1 MTLLDKFRTQ
11 PRDKHPDAAVRLSY
25 VEEIPLGERDA
36 IAAIARDDEDPRVR
50 KAAVSKLMD
59 PAALGRIA
67 RDDSDDDVRARAIA
81 MLRDIALDAFE
92 GISQADSLDAVDAI
106 ADPKLLAQIAKSA
119 AREDVALKALARF
132 SSSSGGADAHALGS
146 VARHAA
152 AEAARRGAF
161 DVLRDRQDR
170 GEILAVGMNSEFKD
184 TAVAAVDVVAD
195 DPALL
200 EQIASKSRNKS
211 ASKRARGILREA
223 EERATRE
230 AAEREAERREVKARE
245 VEEREATEQ
254 RERAQVQAVAAAQ
267 ASALA
272 GAAIAGDSAEG
283 MPVPALVAPDL
294 EALERARQ
302 EDLAEREARE
312 RSRAEEEAAARVRAE
327 ADAAEAARKEAERR
341 EAHEAADRA
350 RREALARV
358 NHLLARVEPL
368 ALNPDVSLKAADR
381 ALRDVRAAAASIP
394 PLPSRQDFDEVSRR
408 LKAVQAA
415 LTDKAHELRNAAEW
429 RQWANAGVQEQLCV
443 RMEALRTVEDPEAVA
458 AEVRSLQQQWKD
470 AADVPRAQADALWR
484 RFKAAHDEAWSKCEA
499 YFAAQAAERAQNLA
513 KKVALCEKAESLAD
527 STHWVETADA
537 IKALQVEWKA
547 IGPVSRGREKQIWDR
562 FRSACDTFFTRRHQD
577 LAERKANWAANFAKK
592 EALVVKAEA
601 LASSTE
607 WDAAA
612 AEIKRLQN
620 EWKTIGPVKK
630 SRSEAIWLRF
640 RGACDAF
647 FARYAERHEVARGER
662 VAAREAICA
671 ELEAIAAAAAEDPRS
686 AVDILAAVRAI
697 RGRWHDELAQRGVE
711 PRRARELDDR
721 AAQAFASVLARW
733 PEAFAGTDLDP
744 QANQK
749 RMEVLVGRVE
759 QLAASLDGP
768 AGAAENDA
776 SLSPTNR
783 LAAML
788 KEALAA
794 NTIGGKVDEG
804 SRFRAAAEE
813 AREAQ
818 ASWARIGA
826 VPDAARRA
834 LTVRFERACARINA
848 KAGAAAA
855 ASRPAVVGRA
865 AGPDRSG
872 GRGGARR

>member
-1 MTLLDKFRTQ
+1 MTNIRTW
-11 PRDKHPDAAVRLSY
+11 PSVFAY

-36 IAAIARDDEDPRVR
+36 IAAIAKDDEDPRVR

-92 GISQADSLDAVDAI
+92 GISETDSLDAVDAI

-132 SSSSGGADAHALGS
+132 SSSSGGDAHALGS

-161 DVLRDRQDR
+161 DLLRDRQDR

-184 TAVAAVDVVAD
+184 TAVAAVDAVAD

-200 EQIASKSRNKS
+200 EQIASKSKNKS
-211 ASKRARGILREA
+211 ASKRARGILRDA
-223 EERATRE
+223 EERAARE
-230 AAEREAERREVKARE
+230 AAEREAEKREA
-245 VEEREATEQ
+245 EEREVMEQ
-254 RERAQVQAVAAAQ
+254 RERAQVQAAAAAQ
-267 ASALA
+267 AAALA
-272 GAAIAGDSAEG
+272 GAAIASESADG
-283 MPVPALVAPDL
+283 MPVPDVVAPDL
-294 EALERARQ
+294 EALQRARQ
-302 EDLAEREARE
+302 QELAEREARE

-327 ADAAEAARKEAERR
+327 ADAALAARKEAERR

-368 ALNPDVSLKAADR
+368 ASNPEVSLKAADR

-394 PLPSRQDFDEVSRR
+394 PLPSRQDFDDVSRR

-415 LTDKAHELRNAAEW
+415 LTDKTHELRNAAEW

-443 RMEALRTVEDPEAVA
+443 RMEALRSVEDPEAVA
-458 AEVRSLQQQWKD
+458 TEVRSLQQQWKD

-499 YFAAQAAERAQNLA
+499 YFAAQATERAQNLA
-513 KKVALCEKAESLAD
+513 KKVALCEKAESFAD

-562 FRSACDTFFTRRHQD
+562 FRSACDKFFTRRHQD

-671 ELEAIAAAAAEDPRS
+671 ELEAIATAPADDPRG
-686 AVDILAAVRAI
+686 AADILAAVRAI

-711 PRRARELDDR
+711 PKRSRELDDR
-721 AAQAFASVLARW
+721 AAQAFANVLARW

-744 QANQK
+744 EANQK
-749 RMEVLVGRVE
+749 RMEALVGKVE

-768 AGAAENDA
+768 AGAADNDA
-776 SLSPTNR
+776 ALSPTNR

-794 NTIGGKVDEG
+794 NTIGGKVDDG

-818 ASWARIGA
+818 ASWSRIGA
-826 VPDAARRA
+826 VPDAARRP

-848 KAGAAAA
+848 KTGA